1 MEGNREKMRVPV
13 DVNPKV
19 KKADQKKWALP
30 QKMDDVNEKVEA
42 AIKNGQQEMKA
53 TVRAREEKWRPQ

>member
-1 MEGNREKMRVPV
+1 
-13 DVNPKV
+13 
-19 KKADQKKWALP
+19 
-30 QKMDDVNEKVEA
+30 MDDVNEKVEA